1 MPIQSRGICCFVRPL
16 YTRRLTAWVVPK
28 DSSTE
33 TVRMMARADHIY
45 LFYAACLN
53 LVLGLWGL
61 ANQKQN
67 QPILLQWSSCALLAT
82 SSLFPAISFF
92 TQTMGSLEERTLML
106 PGLYLLIAS
115 MLCLILAV
123 YKERN
128 YITAKT
134 WISRK
139 VALPFERLKPK
150 GKGWSINGFS

>member
-1 MPIQSRGICCFVRPL
+1 MNKPKPYALFSLVVSAFL
-16 YTRRLTAWVVPK
+16 FALFAYTGYVLQHEFVPK
-28 DSSTE
+28 DRSTE

-61 ANQKQN
+61 SQSKTKPASH
-67 QPILLQWSSCALLAT
+67 LLQWSSCTLLAA
-82 SSLFPAISFF
+82 SGLFPAISFF
-92 TQTMGSLEERTLML
+92 TQTMGTLEERTLML

-128 YITAKT
+128 YISAKT
-134 WISRK
+134 
-139 VALPFERLKPK
+139 
-150 GKGWSINGFS
+150 